1 MENLFSFL
9 KRYDSVDGRRLPPS
23 EQYNGYRPVVG
34 LIQVFAVLLVT
45 YLGFLWFRETL
56 RTPGI
61 VWIII
66 PLFVAFIS
74 CLYVAAIAV
83 ALLIDMAAKSY
94 IKNQCVEE
102 ADELYEICNLQWY
115 GVTPQMQEYL
125 DRSKRILLLLA
136 AVVVAGVAVMAYI
149 DGFYGLVSAVAV
161 LYLLRIVSAMSG
173 GNVFQYGNSTEYAVA
188 DISSTFTRF
197 GVRYAV
203 VYLPVGK
210 RVYRIDKKAGDEP
223 ERLVFISSRKNA
235 CLICDEEFLNLI

>member
-1 MENLFSFL
+1 MGGIFSFF
-9 KRYDSVDGRRLPPS
+9 KKYDSVDGRRLPVS
-23 EQYNGYRPVVG
+23 EQYNGYRPVVV

-45 YLGFLWFRETL
+45 YLGFLWL
-56 RTPGI
+56 KNVLQIPGI
-61 VWIII
+61 VWVIL
-66 PLFVAFIS
+66 PLFVVFIL
-74 CLYVAAIAV
+74 CLNVSVIIV
-83 ALLIDMAAKSY
+83 TLLIDMAAKSC

-102 ADELYEICNLQWY
+102 ADELYEVCNLQWY
-115 GVTPQMQEYL
+115 RVTPQMQEYL

-149 DGFYGLVSAVAV
+149 DGFYGIVTAVAV
-161 LYLLRIVSAMSG
+161 LYLLSIVSAVSG

-223 ERLVFISSRKNA
+223 ERLVFLSCGRNA
-235 CLICDEEFLNLI
+235 RLICDEEFLNLV